1 MIEVDATADAIR
13 QRRRTWMTGGVLF
26 LVSALLGLARVSVP
40 GLPFGISQLLF
51 HAGAVVF
58 AVGLGRGGSVT
69 ARRPLGTGAIIAL
82 AVWALVGSPVLWA
95 LVNSAAPADGVD
107 DSYLASAA
115 MVGTTG
121 EIVGLV
127 LAIIAVAQVGRIAV
141 VPKPWNWAPL
151 WALIGVVAAQLV
163 PNLIA
168 TAMRTGDQALLGAL
182 FAMIDLIS
190 AGAVAFLGVVG
201 LMLSLRPARGDSVV
215 FTSRG

>member
-1 MIEVDATADAIR
+1 MIVVDATADAVR

-82 AVWALVGSPVLWA
+82 AVWAQVGSPVLWA
-95 LVNSAAPADGVD
+95 LVNSGAPADGVD

-115 MVGTTG
+115 MVGTSGRSGLRFSELTPSGRNKPPFTG
-121 EIVGLV
+121 GNAV
-127 LAIIAVAQVGRIAV
+127 LSVSNITWMLPDIRSVSAG
-141 VPKPWNWAPL
+141 PAPL
-151 WALIGVVAAQLV
+151 
-163 PNLIA
+163 
-168 TAMRTGDQALLGAL
+168 
-182 FAMIDLIS
+182 
-190 AGAVAFLGVVG
+190 
-201 LMLSLRPARGDSVV
+201 
-215 FTSRG
+215 